1 MAHLRAARAQQKAK
15 QPLIGV
21 LGVATALAWKPS
33 IAAFVQRLSDLG
45 WVEGRNVNIEYRW
58 AEGDSERFAE
68 LAASLVHLNVDV
80 IVTAGGAVVPAKQ
93 ATAAIPI
100 IFAVAS
106 DPIGT
111 GLVASLA
118 HPGGNVTGLSVQAP
132 DLAGKRVELLRELV
146 PNLRRLAIMANQGY
160 AAAAR
165 EMSEVQA
172 AARTLDLE
180 TKLFEIHQSNDISAV
195 IEALKGNTDAL
206 YVCIDPLT
214 DTNQIMIA
222 KSTTAARIPTMPG
235 FRDGVRAGSLIFYG
249 PNIVEL
255 FRRAADLVDKVL
267 RGTKPADIPVEQPT
281 KYELVINLKTAK
293 ALAITVPQTM
303 LVAADEVIE

>member
-1 MAHLRAARAQQKAK
+1 MAHSRAARAQQKAK
-15 QPLIGV
+15 QPLVGV

-222 KSTTAARIPTMPG
+222 KSATAARIPTMPG

>member
-1 MAHLRAARAQQKAK
+1 MRRRQFLALLSGAAMAHSRAAHAQQKAK
-15 QPLIGV
+15 QRIIGV
-21 LGVATALAWKPS
+21 LGVATALAWKPL

-58 AEGDSERFAE
+58 AEGNSERFAE
-68 LAASLVHLNVDV
+68 LADSLVRMNVDV
-80 IVTAGGAVVPAKQ
+80 IVTAGGAVVQAKQ
-93 ATAAIPI
+93 ATTAIPI

-111 GLVASLA
+111 GLVTSLA
-118 HPGGNVTGLSVQAP
+118 NPGGNVTGLSVQAP
-132 DLAGKRVELLRELV
+132 DLAGKRVELLRQLI
-146 PNLRRLAIMANQGY
+146 PNLRRLAIIANLGY

-172 AARTLDLE
+172 AARALDLE
-180 TKLFEIHQSNDISAV
+180 IKLFEIHESKDISGA
-195 IEALKGNTDAL
+195 IEALKVNTDAL

-235 FRDGVRAGSLIFYG
+235 FRDGVRAGS
-249 PNIVEL
+249 VC
-255 FRRAADLVDKVL
+255 RC
-267 RGTKPADIPVEQPT
+267 
-281 KYELVINLKTAK
+281 
-293 ALAITVPQTM
+293 
-303 LVAADEVIE
+303 

>member
-1 MAHLRAARAQQKAK
+1 MAHSRAARAQQKAK

-180 TKLFEIHQSNDISAV
+180 TKLFEIHQSKDISAV

>member
-1 MAHLRAARAQQKAK
+1 MAHSRAARAQQKAK

-58 AEGDSERFAE
+58 AEGNSERFAE

-160 AAAAR
+160 AAVAR

-180 TKLFEIHQSNDISAV
+180 TKLFEIHQSKDISAV

-293 ALAITVPQTM
+293 TLAITVPQTM

>member
-1 MAHLRAARAQQKAK
+1 MAHSRAARAQQKAK

-180 TKLFEIHQSNDISAV
+180 TKLFEIHQSKDISAV

-222 KSTTAARIPTMPG
+222 KSATAARIPTMPG

>member
-1 MAHLRAARAQQKAK
+1 MAHSRAARAQQKAK

-58 AEGDSERFAE
+58 AEGNSERFAE

-222 KSTTAARIPTMPG
+222 KSATAARIPTMPG

>member
-180 TKLFEIHQSNDISAV
+180 TKLFEIHQSKDISAV

-222 KSTTAARIPTMPG
+222 KSATAARIPTMPG

>member
-1 MAHLRAARAQQKAK
+1 
-15 QPLIGV
+15 
-21 LGVATALAWKPS
+21 
-33 IAAFVQRLSDLG
+33 
-45 WVEGRNVNIEYRW
+45 
-58 AEGDSERFAE
+58 
-68 LAASLVHLNVDV
+68 
-80 IVTAGGAVVPAKQ
+80 
-93 ATAAIPI
+93 
-100 IFAVAS
+100 
-106 DPIGT
+106 
-111 GLVASLA
+111 LVASLA

>member
-1 MAHLRAARAQQKAK
+1 MAHSRAARAQQKAK

-160 AAAAR
+160 AAVAR

-222 KSTTAARIPTMPG
+222 KSATAARIPTMPG

-303 LVAADEVIE
+303 LVAADELIE

>member
-1 MAHLRAARAQQKAK
+1 MAHSRAARAQQKAK

-132 DLAGKRVELLRELV
+132 DLAGKRVEVLRELV

-160 AAAAR
+160 AAVAR

-180 TKLFEIHQSNDISAV
+180 TKLFEIHQSKDISAV

-222 KSTTAARIPTMPG
+222 KSATAARIPTMPG